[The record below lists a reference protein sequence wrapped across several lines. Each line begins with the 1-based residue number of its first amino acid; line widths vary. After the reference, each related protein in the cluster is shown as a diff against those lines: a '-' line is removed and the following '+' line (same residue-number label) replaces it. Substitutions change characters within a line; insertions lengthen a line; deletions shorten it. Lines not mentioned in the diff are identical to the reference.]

1 MQRTRFSWL
10 SWLALAVSV
19 VAVGLLMAAG
29 PGYQAGWFALGT
41 ALQRMLTWAAYL
53 GTGALALGVASLLAN
68 AWKGGAAAVSRSV
81 IAIVLGALSVGVPLR
96 WQREVQSVPRIHD
109 ISTDTVTP
117 PRYVE
122 LARIR
127 QDLQVPNSLDY
138 LEEVA
143 EQQRTGY
150 PDLGPVFLAMPPAE
164 AHARALA
171 AAERLGWEIVASDV
185 SQRPNRSHR
194 HDVLVPLQ
202 GRCGDTG
209 VGGTG
214 RHQPGGRALGVARRP
229 QRHRHQRPPHP
240 QLPGRTGRLTNPGAW
255 PAGPPPGLK
264 PQASSSTAARRTCAR
279 T

>member
-122 LARIR
+122 IARIR

-185 SQRPNRSHR
+185 ASGRIEATDTTFWFRFKDDVAIRVSAVPDGTSRVDVRSVSR
-194 HDVLVPLQ
+194 V
-202 GRCGDTG
+202 GRSDI
-209 VGGTG
+209 GTN
-214 RHQPGGRALGVARRP
+214 ARRI
-229 QRHRHQRPPHP
+229 RSF
-240 QLPGRTGRLTNPGAW
+240 LAELGG
-255 PAGPPPGLK
+255 
-264 PQASSSTAARRTCAR
+264 
-279 T
+279 